1 MNCYLLERNNPMR
14 LRRDSR
20 APEYL
25 QQDEKVILQPEQYKG
40 KWQEVFGNSGPL
52 HVEFGC
58 GKGGFITELARRNP
72 HINYIAVERAETV
85 VYKACKKINREEEA
99 PWNLRFLYFDVHHC
113 TEIFEAGEV
122 ERIYLNFSDPWPKK
136 RHANRRLTHRDFLK
150 KYAYLLKEG
159 GEVHFKTDNKALFA
173 FSIEEF
179 SASHWLMK
187 NVTLDL
193 HQSGM
198 EDNIMTEY
206 EKKFSEMGFTINRLE
221 AIKPSSI
228 GEDE

>member
-1 MNCYLLERNNPMR
+1 MR
-14 LRRDSR
+14 LRRDGR

-25 QQDEKVILQPEQYKG
+25 ASDERVVQRPEDYKG
-40 KWQEVFGNSGPL
+40 KWKELFGNSNPI

-58 GKGGFITELARRNP
+58 GKGGFITQLAARNP
-72 HINYIAVERAETV
+72 QINYIAAERAETV
-85 VYKACKKINREEEA
+85 VYKACKKANESEDT
-99 PWNLRFLYFDVHHC
+99 PSNLRFLYFDVHNC
-113 TEIFEAGEV
+113 KEIFENGEV

-136 RHANRRLTHRDFLK
+136 RHAERRLTYRGFLERYSCILAK
-150 KYAYLLKEG
+150 G
-159 GEVHFKTDNKALFA
+159 GELHLKTDNKGLFA

-179 SASHWLMK
+179 SASNWLMK

-193 HQSGM
+193 HNSDM

-221 AIKPSSI
+221 AINPK
-228 GEDE
+228 E